1 MERLAPLNQLS
12 VKQKKEWGEIL
23 TGFEMKNAYTV
34 TDAAG
39 REVLLAAEEGGST
52 LARLF
57 LKALRPF
64 EMLIAAPEG
73 APIIRLHRPFRFYF
87 HEIDVTDAG
96 GNALGSIKKRF
107 AWVRRRYDVLDAR
120 GALTYTL
127 FGPILKPWTF
137 FIRRGDTEVGTI
149 AKKWSGLGK
158 EAFTKADNFGIEF
171 PSTADPRQ
179 KAVLLGA
186 VFLIDFVH
194 FESKGNG

>member
-1 MERLAPLNQLS
+1 MERLALLNQLS
-12 VKQKKEWGEIL
+12 VQQKKEWGEIL

-34 TDAAG
+34 TDASG

-57 LKALRPF
+57 LKGLRPF
-64 EMLIAAPEG
+64 DMLIAAPEG
-73 APIIRLHRPFRFYF
+73 APILHLHRPFRFYF
-87 HEIDVTDAG
+87 HEIGVNDAG
-96 GNALGSIKKRF
+96 GNALGSIQKRF

-120 GALTYTL
+120 GSLIYTL

-137 FIRRGDTEVGTI
+137 FIKRGDAEVGKI

-158 EAFTKADNFGIEF
+158 EAFTKADNFGIKF